1 MKLGISHT
9 LIIIYFLS
17 INLSFS
23 EEKITSSPLLNL
35 NEIKPSFEELDEDND
50 NISPNQN
57 LKEKNNVLNFE
68 EKIDELNQ
76 ETESLIE
83 EIDKWEM

>member
-35 NEIKPSFEELDEDND
+35 NEIKPSFEELDE
-50 NISPNQN
+50 
-57 LKEKNNVLNFE
+57 KNETVSTK
-68 EKIDELNQ
+68 KI
-76 ETESLIE
+76 
-83 EIDKWEM
+83 

>member
-23 EEKITSSPLLNL
+23 DDKITSSPLLNL
-35 NEIKPSFEELDEDND
+35 NEIKPSFEELDDKNETV
-50 NISPNQN
+50 STKKN
-57 LKEKNNVLNFE
+57 LKEKKKNL
-68 EKIDELNQ
+68 
-76 ETESLIE
+76 
-83 EIDKWEM
+83 

>member
-35 NEIKPSFEELDEDND
+35 NEIKPSFEELDEKNETV
-50 NISPNQN
+50 STKKKFEG
-57 LKEKNNVLNFE
+57 KEK
-68 EKIDELNQ
+68 K
-76 ETESLIE
+76 
-83 EIDKWEM
+83 